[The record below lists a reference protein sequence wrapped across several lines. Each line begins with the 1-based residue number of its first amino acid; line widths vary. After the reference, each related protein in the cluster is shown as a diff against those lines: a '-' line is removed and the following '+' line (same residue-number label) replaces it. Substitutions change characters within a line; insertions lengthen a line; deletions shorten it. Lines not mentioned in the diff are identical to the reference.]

1 MMSKKDF
8 IGSDFDDFL
17 QEEGLLSGANAVA
30 AKRVIAYQVKLEME
44 KKHLSKSALAR
55 MMGTSRSAL
64 DRLLDPKN
72 ASITLL
78 TLEKVAFALGITFN
92 IQVGMQ

>member
-1 MMSKKDF
+1 MSKKDF

-17 QEEGLLSGANAVA
+17 QEEGLLTGANAVA

-44 KKHLSKSALAR
+44 KKNLTKSALAKL
-55 MMGTSRSAL
+55 MGTSRSAL
-64 DRLLDPKN
+64 DRLLDPQN

-92 IQVGMQ
+92 IQVGCQ